1 MSTINFDQ
9 VFKDLTSGVE
19 SIAKDS
25 LKDYESEAK
34 ADGKKA
40 LNDMKSNLQQWAKEV
55 ETGSITKEDLGFL
68 LQEEEGLTE
77 MTALKQAGLAEVH
90 IDQFRNSL
98 INMVVGTIT
107 GLVKV

>member
-1 MSTINFDQ
+1 MSNINFDQ

-34 ADGKKA
+34 ADGQKA

-90 IDQFRNSL
+90 IDQFRNSV
-98 INMVVGTIT
+98 INMIVGTIT